1 MVFIY
6 KETRLN
12 YFTFNARKKIGAFF
26 LIIKLIVN
34 VVSNKIFKIKIFGG
48 HEVLKLYF
56 HVLEIQG
63 VSYHNE

>member
-56 HVLEIQG
+56 
-63 VSYHNE
+63 